1 MTAHSFALPVIIF
14 TTFWGLI
21 GIAGPWFVPKGPNR
35 GVIITM
41 LVATAVCC
49 YLLCPSSLDDL
60 GSTDPDNPSSLPLQL
75 CPGPLVLPPP
85 GPAWFWEVPPPS
97 ANSGL
102 GKPQALRVSLEQ
114 AIASPQT
121 LAAPSQVDPGQE
133 LTRVESAFYKW
144 GSPWKAM
151 CPVERGI
158 QPRML

>member
-1 MTAHSFALPVIIF
+1 MQRLS
-14 TTFWGLI
+14 GE
-21 GIAGPWFVPKGPNR
+21 R
-35 GVIITM
+35 GYPQQGSDFLCDV
-41 LVATAVCC
+41 LCR
-49 YLLCPSSLDDL
+49 CPSSLDDL